1 MSATTSGTYT
11 WNLTAQQIIF
21 GALRLLSAI
30 ESGEI
35 PPDNEYEDALSAM
48 NGLIKQWQGAG
59 IHLWTEEDC
68 TLFLQPGQ
76 AQYSLG
82 VGSPDHACLTAGL
95 LMTSLATTAVAGAT
109 SVTLASV
116 AGIGAGAQVGVWL
129 DAGTIFWTT
138 ASVAP
143 IGSSVPLTAALP
155 SQATSG
161 AYVASYGA
169 PLVRPLRVPAGRL
182 VFLAP
187 QQAGLIEVPLMPM
200 SRLYYASVPDKYVP
214 GTVTQYFFDPQLGF
228 AAMNVWPSPS
238 DTMACLRFTAQMP
251 LQDVGSSAN
260 IAGLPQEWIAC
271 LRFNLAKELALEYDC
286 PAPRLQAIVAMAAEK
301 LTMMSAWDREPE
313 SVRFGVA
320 GYPQQRN

>member
-11 WNLTAQQIIF
+11 WDLTAQQIIY

-35 PPDNEYEDALSAM
+35 PPANEYEDALAAM
-48 NGLIKQWQGAG
+48 NGLIKQWQGSG

-68 TLFLQPGQ
+68 TLFLQPNQ

-82 VGSPDHACLTAGL
+82 TGSPDHACLTAGSL
-95 LMTSLATTAVAGAT
+95 LTTISATALASAT

-116 AGIGAGAQVGVWL
+116 TGIAQGSQVGIWL

-138 ASVAP
+138 AAGAP
-143 IGSSVPLTAALP
+143 TGNVVPLAAPMP
-155 SQATSG
+155 SQATAG
-161 AYVASYGA
+161 AYAASYA
-169 PLVRPLRVPAGRL
+169 AALVRPLRVPAGRL

-187 QQAGLIEVPLMPM
+187 QQSGLIEVPLMPM
-200 SRLYYASVPDKYVP
+200 ARLYYASVPDKYVP
-214 GTVTQYFFDPQLGF
+214 GTVTQYFFDPQMGF
-228 AAMNVWPSPS
+228 ALMNVWPAPS
-238 DTMACLRFTAQMP
+238 NSATVLRFTAQMP

-286 PAPRLQAIVAMAAEK
+286 PPQRLQTIVAMAAEK
-301 LTMMSAWDREPE
+301 LAMVSAWDREPE